1 MSVITLDNEIPY
13 NANNN
18 VNRNANKKA
27 NKKAS
32 AASKTSRRRRI
43 VKFMW
48 RTFIYGMLFMLIF
61 LVLVYNGIIGYM
73 PTIEDI
79 TNPNSKYASF
89 VYTADGIEMGRYY
102 SGSGNREY
110 TAMNEIPKHMIDALV
125 ATEDVR
131 FYEHSGIDVRAVG
144 RAVVKRGILGQESA
158 GGASTLTQQLAKQ
171 IYTEK
176 SAESG
181 FERLMQKPVEWM
193 IALKL
198 ERYYSKD
205 EILKMYLNQ
214 FDFLNNAV
222 GVKMASKV
230 YFDKEPSELTLLES
244 ATLVGMLKNPSYYN
258 PVSKPERSQNRRN
271 VVLSQMV
278 KNGSLTQDEFEKLKE
293 KPLKLKFNRPK
304 NHNDGIAPYF
314 REELRR
320 YLTAS
325 KPDIKKYKS
334 WEMSKYHADTIAWN
348 NDPLYGWCEKNG
360 YDLYR
365 DGLKIHTTIDSRMQR
380 YAEDAVEKQMKY
392 LQEKV
397 FGVNRYKN
405 RYKLYSTNKKEIDK
419 LVNTS
424 IRHSDRYRMGQ
435 KAGKTHE
442 EIMVEFKQPVEMTV
456 FSYNGPRHV
465 TMTPEDSVL
474 YYAQFLRAGFMA
486 MDVTDGH
493 IKAYVGGVDFQY
505 FKYDMVSIGRRQIGS
520 TAKPYLY
527 AAAIER
533 YGHGEGLTPDS
544 KIECDAPDWHP
555 KGSSSNMLTLKEA
568 LTRSNNGASANL
580 IYQLGVEQMIDQ
592 MSLHGISTNAIKPNK
607 TIALGSCEVP
617 LKEMCVGYSAFA
629 NQGYTSFSLM
639 VTHITDRD
647 GNLIADFKPR
657 QQHTLSE
664 KGYEYM
670 LEMMKSV
677 AKKGTGRSMTD
688 LKAEMGGKTGTSDD
702 NADGWYIGFTP
713 KLVFGA
719 WVGGENRYIH
729 TDLQGAK
736 TALPICKTFMSK
748 VYSNNKLYY
757 ARSDKFIVGQKEKAK
772 KSSPKKETKKAI
784 KVEVEE
790 AEVDT
795 TMFN

>member
-1 MSVITLDNEIPY
+1 MSTISLSNTPPKK
-13 NANNN
+13 ARGAKP
-18 VNRNANKKA
+18 VNRIA
-27 NKKAS
+27 
-32 AASKTSRRRRI
+32 RRRRI
-43 VKFMW
+43 VKILW
-48 RTFIYGMLFMLIF
+48 RTFLFGLLFMLVF

-73 PTIEDI
+73 PSIEDI

-89 VYTADGIEMGRYY
+89 VYSADGEEMGRYY

-110 TAMNEIPKHMIDALV
+110 AGLNEIPNHMIDALV
-125 ATEDVR
+125 STEDVR
-131 FYEHSGIDVRAVG
+131 FYEHSGIDVRALG

-176 SAESG
+176 SGESG
-181 FERLMQKPVEWM
+181 LKRMLQKPVEWM

-205 EILKMYLNQ
+205 EIIKMYLNQ

-230 YFDKEPSELTLLES
+230 YFDKEPSELTLLEA

-258 PVSKPERSQNRRN
+258 PVSKPDRTRERRN
-271 VVLSQMV
+271 VVLSQMK
-278 KNGSLTQDEFEKLKE
+278 KNGVLSQAEYDKLKE
-293 KPLKLKFNRPK
+293 MPLKIKFNRPK

-320 YLTAS
+320 YMTAS
-325 KPDIKKYKS
+325 KPDIKNYKS
-334 WEMSKYHADTIAWN
+334 WEMNKYHADTVAWN

-365 DGLKIHTTIDSRMQR
+365 DGLKIYTTIDSHMQQ
-380 YAEDAVEKQMKY
+380 YAEDAVESQMKH
-392 LQEKV
+392 LQKNV
-397 FGVNRYKN
+397 FGTNRYKN
-405 RYKLYSTNKKEIDK
+405 RYKLYSTNDGEITKKGIAK

-424 IRHSDRYRMGQ
+424 IRHSDRYRIAA
-435 KAGKTHE
+435 KAGKSHE
-442 EIMVEFKQPVEMTV
+442 EIMKEFKTPVEMTV
-456 FSYNGPRHV
+456 FSYNGPKHMK
-465 TMTPEDSVL
+465 MTPEDSVL

-493 IKAYVGGVDFQY
+493 IKAYVGGIDFQY

-533 YGHGEGLTPDS
+533 AGHGEGLTPDT

-555 KGSSSNMLTLKEA
+555 KGSSSRVRTLKEA
-568 LTRSNNGASANL
+568 LTVSNNGASANL
-580 IYQLGVEQMIDQ
+580 IYQLGVEQMIEQ
-592 MSLHGISTNAIKPNK
+592 MHMHGLTTAGIKPNK

-629 NQGYTSFSLM
+629 NQGYTSFALM

-657 QQHTLSE
+657 QQHTLST

-670 LEMMKSV
+670 LEMMRSV
-677 AKKGTGRSMTD
+677 ARNGTGKAMTE
-688 LKAEMGGKTGTSDD
+688 LGAQMGGKTGTSDF

-729 TDLQGAK
+729 AELQGSK
-736 TALPICKTFMSK
+736 TALPICKKFMSK

-757 ARSDKFIVGQKEKAK
+757 ARSDKFITEKQEKPK
-772 KSSPKKETKKAI
+772 KKAAKKETQKEPKE
-784 KVEVEE
+784 KEE
-790 AEVDT
+790 PVVVDS
-795 TMFN
+795 TMFD